1 MCIPAKATA
10 LLLEEQTW
18 MEQFI
23 FSKIR
28 YEGEHVVLHTDSSFL
43 PDDKVRQQARWK
55 CGRDAGETEGETG
68 VDGEKTRQREMG

>member
-68 VDGEKTRQREMG
+68 VVGEKMWQREMG